1 MEETD
6 WLQAGVR
13 AHSPPLRDTQRKA
26 VMLPPAL
33 GEGDKG
39 FNMWALG
46 EGDKGFNVWARTG
59 QDVILIKGKL

>member
-1 MEETD
+1 
-6 WLQAGVR
+6 
-13 AHSPPLRDTQRKA
+13 
-26 VMLPPAL
+26 MLPPAL